1 MPPPASACRRLVRL
15 ACLVVAFCAV
25 VLFVPWH
32 AIARAEASAPLEED
46 PPQGDVFPLSGLVPE
61 TCSGLPECGEF
72 FLPVVSEPPKII
84 TYTVQE
90 GDSVWSIAVRFH
102 LDIDTLR
109 WSNPELARNPD
120 LLRVGQVL
128 TILPVRGAYHIV
140 QEGETLESIAKTYG
154 VDPAVIVAYPLN
166 ALREPVVLQV
176 GQKLVIPGGRK
187 DVRLPKPPLSPD
199 YPFAWP
205 LWGEI
210 SQGYKSGHPAIDI
223 AGPYDTPVYA
233 ARAGRVIFSG
243 FSNVGYGYMVILD
256 HGDGLTSLYGHLK
269 GDYVAVGQRVKRGE
283 MIGRLGSTGNST
295 GPHLHFEI
303 RRNGERQNPLRFLPS
318 R

>member
-1 MPPPASACRRLVRL
+1 MPPPALAYRSPARL
-15 ACLVVAFCAV
+15 ACLLVVFCAV
-25 VLFVPWH
+25 FLFASWRTT
-32 AIARAEASAPLEED
+32 ARAETIA
-46 PPQGDVFPLSGLVPE
+46 PPQEDGLPFSDL
-61 TCSGLPECGEF
+61 TADSCSGLPECGEF
-72 FLPVVSEPPKII
+72 FLPVVSETPQII
-84 TYTVQE
+84 TYTVQP
-90 GDSVWSIAVRFH
+90 GDSVWSIAVRFR

-109 WSNPELARNPD
+109 WSNPALARNPD

-128 TILPVRGAYHIV
+128 TILPVRGAYHTV
-140 QEGETLESIAKTYG
+140 QEGETLERIAKTYG

-166 ALREPVVLQV
+166 GLSEPVTLQA
-176 GQKLVIPGGRK
+176 GQKLVIPGGRR
-187 DVRLPKPPLSPD
+187 DLRLAKPPLSPD

-210 SQGYKSGHPAIDI
+210 SQGYKPGHLAIDI

-233 ARAGRVIFSG
+233 ARAGRVTFSG
-243 FSNVGYGYMVILD
+243 FSDVGYGYTVILD

-269 GDYVAVGQRVKRGE
+269 GDYVAVGQWVKRGE
-283 MIGRLGSTGNST
+283 IIGRLGSTGNST

-303 RRNGERQNPLRFLPS
+303 RRKGERQNPLHFLPP